1 MYQHLYKNLSFLALF
16 VTKITYVFSMFLEY
30 TKLDSRNLIAI
41 VTNEKLQKI
50 DLDQVKSI

>member
-1 MYQHLYKNLSFLALF
+1 MYQHLYKNLSFFALF